1 MRTTTVLLGLVAV
14 GALLGSNA
22 VLTQSSTLP
31 VTFHDEA
38 EFTINSGASADGFLR
53 VAIQPQ
59 GGTRR
64 EATVAVTSRMG
75 ENEIAQA
82 IADALRPALGPNYEV
97 DRDAGEHVKIRKAQR
112 EAADFSIEI
121 TFSAPGFSI
130 VIDT

>member
-1 MRTTTVLLGLVAV
+1 MRTTTGLLGIVTV

-22 VLTQSSTLP
+22 VLPQSGTMP

-38 EFTINSGASADGFLR
+38 EFTINRGADADGFLR

-64 EATVAVTSRMG
+64 EATIPVTSRMG
-75 ENEIAQA
+75 ENEIAQQM
-82 IADALRPALGPNYEV
+82 ADALRPALGPDYEV
-97 DRDAGEHVKIRKAQR
+97 DRDGGEHVKIRKAQR
-112 EAADFSIEI
+112 EAPDFSIEI
-121 TFSAPGFSI
+121 AFSAPGFSI